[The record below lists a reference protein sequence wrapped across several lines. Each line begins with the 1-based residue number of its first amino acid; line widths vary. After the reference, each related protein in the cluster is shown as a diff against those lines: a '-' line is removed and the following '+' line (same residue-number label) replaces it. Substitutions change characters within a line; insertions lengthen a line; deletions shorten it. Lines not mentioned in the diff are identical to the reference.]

1 MYMSMKESDE
11 DECVIC
17 FEEIDTS
24 KKYVQCCSCMKKY
37 HNRLFTNFYC

>member
-17 FEEIDTS
+17 FEEIDIVKNTFN
-24 KKYVQCCSCMKKY
+24 VV
-37 HNRLFTNFYC
+37 LV